1 MVKKRGIICVSS
13 AGHIFI
19 IVRHFLSHKISS
31 QDDDDEEDENSW
43 RQKKKVPEPKPREE
57 KEYVVSHQKIIC
69 LSIIP

>member
-1 MVKKRGIICVSS
+1 MLLYV
-13 AGHIFI
+13 I
-19 IVRHFLSHKISS
+19 IVRYVLSHKISS

-57 KEYVVSHQKIIC
+57 KEYVVSHQQTIC